1 MRVRRHPSAQGQV
14 GLLHKDEERAGQEAS
29 SFGKGQHVAV
39 VGFESNRGERVQGLG
54 SAALTVGAHRH

>member
-1 MRVRRHPSAQGQV
+1 MVVKCVNTPGDATY
-14 GLLHKDEERAGQEAS
+14 
-29 SFGKGQHVAV
+29 V